1 MVGSVTLKH
10 EFEMSFSKIKYL
22 LYLCGILITLSSC
35 HKMRVEVHH
44 IPSNTPVNDDIYIAG
59 EFNNWDPGDA
69 KYIMNRL
76 GDSMYYIDLPRG
88 TGELEYKFTRGDWTS
103 VEKDACGYEIDN
115 RSLRYGADNR
125 IISNT
130 ILSWGDLDPVDC
142 DQITIVLSSLPENTP
157 RDAIFILAG
166 NINSWDITE
175 DDYTFKIDELIK
187 LPVLTIY
194 RPGSMEEVE
203 FKITRGSLNRS
214 EADGLGRDIKPRT
227 IRFGQADTLF
237 IEIKSWQDLEKAKG
251 DMITLIVESIPENTP
266 ESDPIFFVGEINDWY
281 PHDRNLRLEQN
292 NRGQYFINLPKRAY
306 NKEYKFT
313 RGNWKSV
320 ETDKYG
326 YEINNR
332 TLIKEKSSDTVSV
345 TIWNWTDL
353 SEESGGEIIIRLIS
367 IPEDTPADAEI
378 FISGNF
384 NNWNPGSRSL
394 MLKQDNNGNY
404 FVSIPR
410 DRNMLEFK
418 FTRGSWN
425 TCEVDADGNEI
436 PNRVYRYGD
445 IDALELEVV
454 KWNVI

>member
-1 MVGSVTLKH
+1 MSLK
-10 EFEMSFSKIKYL
+10 KLKYL

-44 IPSNTPVNDDIYIAG
+44 IPSNTPVNDDIYISG

-88 TGELEYKFTRGDWTS
+88 AGELEYKFTRGDWTS

-166 NINSWDITE
+166 NMNSWDITE

-214 EADGLGRDIKPRT
+214 EADGLGRDIKP
-227 IRFGQADTLF
+227 
-237 IEIKSWQDLEKAKG
+237 
-251 DMITLIVESIPENTP
+251 
-266 ESDPIFFVGEINDWY
+266 
-281 PHDRNLRLEQN
+281 
-292 NRGQYFINLPKRAY
+292 
-306 NKEYKFT
+306 
-313 RGNWKSV
+313 
-320 ETDKYG
+320 
-326 YEINNR
+326 
-332 TLIKEKSSDTVSV
+332 
-345 TIWNWTDL
+345 
-353 SEESGGEIIIRLIS
+353 
-367 IPEDTPADAEI
+367 
-378 FISGNF
+378 
-384 NNWNPGSRSL
+384 
-394 MLKQDNNGNY
+394 
-404 FVSIPR
+404 
-410 DRNMLEFK
+410 
-418 FTRGSWN
+418 
-425 TCEVDADGNEI
+425 
-436 PNRVYRYGD
+436 
-445 IDALELEVV
+445 
-454 KWNVI
+454 